1 MIDQYGKIYS
11 KNNVCVALLE
21 DVQMVEYN
29 GCSSE
34 YNTDFYKPEL
44 GWTFIGKG
52 VIYSV
57 NGVRQA
63 MEETKYFF
71 VKDKVEDEPI

>member
-1 MIDQYGKIYS
+1 MVNQNEKIHG

-21 DVQMVEYN
+21 DGQMVKYD

-34 YNTDFYKPEL
+34 YNIDFYKPEM
-44 GWTFIGKG
+44 GWKFIGKG

-71 VKDKVEDEPI
+71 VKDKA